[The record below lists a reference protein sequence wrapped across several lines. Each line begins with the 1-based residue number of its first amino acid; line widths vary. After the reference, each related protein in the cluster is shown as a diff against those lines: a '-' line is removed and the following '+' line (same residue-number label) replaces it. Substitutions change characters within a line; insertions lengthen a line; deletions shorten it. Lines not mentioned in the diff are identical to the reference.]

1 MEKKKAR
8 RRRQPPLAARR
19 RLPDMPVAAT
29 RKECNQKHL
38 SLFQHQNL
46 LEHAAKQSA
55 SLAKELDMP
64 LEYCFER
71 HRQNIGPTGVPQSWR
86 IFGDRNSR
94 AAWRHAL

>member
-1 MEKKKAR
+1 LEKKKAR
-8 RRRQPPLAARR
+8 PRAARRRR
-19 RLPDMPVAAT
+19 RLPDMAAT

-64 LEYCFER
+64 LEYCF
-71 HRQNIGPTGVPQSWR
+71 
-86 IFGDRNSR
+86 
-94 AAWRHAL
+94 

>member
-1 MEKKKAR
+1 M
-8 RRRQPPLAARR
+8 
-19 RLPDMPVAAT
+19 AAT

>member
-8 RRRQPPLAARR
+8 RRRPPAAGR
-19 RLPDMPVAAT
+19 RLPDMAAT